1 MQSYNSYTSQ
11 TSISQSSPRR
21 KSNAAPPPI
30 TAEMKAE
37 VRRKSIARQS
47 TMNLHEPIGLGGT
60 MSLDSAQSH
69 LAKSAKSNI
78 QRRGK
83 KHHSNMIRTNTETE
97 WTDIEKDIL
106 HDEMAQQ
113 LLKLRQETNEYE
125 HRKSL
130 RMTPQSVPTPKS
142 PSHGGGD
149 IETHDFQSKDSE
161 ESCDSS
167 SKSGN
172 NSDNIEWEQPKN
184 DFVEEDFLLAE
195 NMNRYD
201 TDDMDTLPT
210 NFSDSMDKFATI
222 NLTSSNG
229 ETETTKEE
237 LTKKRSARDNVG
249 TPSLS
254 DVGRSVLSTTP
265 VETNAISL

>member
-1 MQSYNSYTSQ
+1 MQSYNSYSQ
-11 TSISQSSPRR
+11 TSISQSTPRR

-47 TMNLHEPIGLGGT
+47 QMNLHEPLGLGGT
-60 MSLDSAQSH
+60 MSLDSH
-69 LAKSAKSNI
+69 LAKSAKSNL
-78 QRRGK
+78 QRRGKK
-83 KHHSNMIRTNTETE
+83 KHHSNMIRTNTDTE

-142 PSHGGGD
+142 PSQGGGD

-222 NLTSSNG
+222 NLTSSNE

-237 LTKKRSARDNVG
+237 LTKKRSARDNVSS
-249 TPSLS
+249 SLS

-265 VETNAISL
+265 VETTAISL